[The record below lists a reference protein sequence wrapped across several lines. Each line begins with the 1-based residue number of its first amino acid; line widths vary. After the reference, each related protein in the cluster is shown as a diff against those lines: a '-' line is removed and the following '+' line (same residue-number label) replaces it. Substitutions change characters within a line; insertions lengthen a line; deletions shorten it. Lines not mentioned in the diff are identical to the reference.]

1 MLGAGAKA
9 AIPDLETMS
18 EPGGKTSAGTIPHLE
33 TFCKAAELASFTQAA
48 DALGLTQAAVSQHV
62 RSLERELGVP
72 LFHRRAGR
80 VELADAGR
88 TLYDYAG
95 RILDLHA
102 EARAALGL
110 GAPGPDG
117 EVRLSASTIPAEC
130 LLPELLGR
138 FRAAHPGIRVV
149 AEVGDSGSAVEALE
163 RGKAAVALVGRPVV
177 AAWAESWPFAS
188 DRLALVVSGRHEWS
202 GRAAVSAEELQA
214 QPLAVR
220 EPGSGSRR
228 CLERALEPLGL
239 TLDDL
244 PVRMELGSNS
254 AIRESAARG
263 DVAAFVSARA
273 VAEELASGRLHEVAV
288 EGLGGLDRLLYV
300 AVDRRRALPP
310 PARAFLRFVR
320 EQPSPATAP

>member
-1 MLGAGAKA
+1 MPSTG
-9 AIPDLETMS
+9 P
-18 EPGGKTSAGTIPHLE
+18 IPHLE
-33 TFCKAAELASFTQAA
+33 TFCKAAELASFTRAA
-48 DALGLTQAAVSQHV
+48 EALGLTQAAVSQHV

-88 TLYDYAG
+88 TLYDYAR
-95 RILDLHA
+95 RILDLHD

-110 GAPGPDG
+110 DTPGSEG
-117 EVRLSASTIPAEC
+117 EVRLAASTVPAEC

-149 AEVGDSGSAVEALE
+149 AEVCDSESAVEALE
-163 RGKAAVALVGRPVV
+163 QGKATIALVGRPV
-177 AAWAESWPFAS
+177 AAPWAESWPFAS
-188 DRLALVVSGRHEWS
+188 DRLTLVVSGRHEWA
-202 GRAAVSAEELQA
+202 GRASVSAEELRTR
-214 QPLAVR
+214 PLAVR

-228 CLERALEPLGL
+228 CLEKALEPLGL

-244 PVRMELGSNS
+244 SVLLELGSNP
-254 AIRESAARG
+254 AIRETAARG
-263 DVAAFVSARA
+263 VVAAFASAQA
-273 VAEELASGRLHEVAV
+273 VAGELASGRLHEVAV